1 MNSALYGNRH
11 PYGFSELGTEVSVK
25 ATTRDDLVAFWKQN
39 FVPNNAALIVAGNMS
54 MSELKPLAEKTFG
67 AWARGTP
74 RRPALDNP
82 EPTDARV
89 IIVDKPSAPQTELR
103 VFWIGA
109 PRSSPDYRAI
119 QVMNLGLGGLFS
131 SRIYHNLREE
141 HGYTYGATSSFTF
154 RRAAGPFAVS
164 TGVRTDVTAPAL
176 SEIFKELRGIL
187 TQPLTA
193 DELKMAKD
201 SLSRSLPSAFE
212 TSPSAAN
219 NLSNVYV
226 YDLGLD
232 YYTKYASE
240 VQAVTP
246 AQAQA
251 AAEKYVQPD
260 KMIVVAVGDRARI
273 QPEIEKLGLGRIA
286 LGLTDETK

>member
-1 MNSALYGNRH
+1 QALKKHFGRMLDLMADLAVHPSFPGEELERQRANRLAQLVQQRGSAGTLASTVMNSALYGNRH
-11 PYGFSELGTEVSVK
+11 PYGFSELGTEASVK

-39 FVPNNAALIVAGNMS
+39 FGPNNGALIVAGNMS
-54 MSELKPLAEKTFG
+54 MSEVKPLAEKTFG

-74 RRPALDNP
+74 GRPAFDSP

-176 SEIFKELRGIL
+176 SEIFKELR
-187 TQPLTA
+187 
-193 DELKMAKD
+193 
-201 SLSRSLPSAFE
+201 
-212 TSPSAAN
+212 
-219 NLSNVYV
+219 
-226 YDLGLD
+226 
-232 YYTKYASE
+232 
-240 VQAVTP
+240 
-246 AQAQA
+246 
-251 AAEKYVQPD
+251 
-260 KMIVVAVGDRARI
+260 
-273 QPEIEKLGLGRIA
+273 
-286 LGLTDETK
+286 